1 MEINIFGQ
9 KVKVEMILF
18 GVVLGYILGA
28 HLLCSC
34 SKISAREGLQMLGT
48 AIDYNMG
55 EGVSTSWLNKP
66 TAGTQQGG
74 AGGGIYKSLEG
85 NIAPNPSETITS
97 GKMDILA
104 ENKYDPKCCPST
116 YSNSQGCACIS
127 PEQMKY
133 LSNRGGNRTF
143 STEY

>member
-1 MEINIFGQ
+1 MEINILGQ

-18 GVVLGYILGA
+18 GLVLGYILGA
-28 HLLCSC
+28 HLVCSC
-34 SKISAREGLQMLGT
+34 SKISAKEGLQMIGS
-48 AIDYNMG
+48 AMDYNMG
-55 EGVSTSWLNKP
+55 DGVSSSWLNKP
-66 TAGTQQGG
+66 ANGGQQ
-74 AGGGIYKSLEG
+74 GGIYKSLEG
-85 NIAPNPSETITS
+85 NTAPNPSETVNS

-116 YSNSQGCACIS
+116 YSNSQGCACVS